1 MAALIYTES
10 STSVAKPDKWSTY
23 VHSWLYLSWKLPHAK
38 RISTG
43 WFVGYTCEGL
53 NITLTPEEDARLCR
67 LAKGDLDSDDDVSDN
82 RCELNSRGWDGIW
95 RRWDLS
101 VSSDIAALSLSGRIL
116 IRKENKGRRDFSFL
130 KRIYF
135 LRNPSIKSRERKDRH
150 RWPIETFLSL

>member
-23 VHSWLYLSWKLPHAK
+23 VHSWLCMSWKLPQTHFNRLIC
-38 RISTG
+38 RIHLRRS
-43 WFVGYTCEGL
+43 EHHS
-53 NITLTPEEDARLCR
+53 NSNEEDARLCR